1 MNKMKEDNKKM
12 EDTLSNALAE
22 QKKYI
27 DDLLNQKAQLKDELL
42 KKQQEMSNMQG
53 KLQSAS

>member
-12 EDTLSNALAE
+12 EDTLRNALAE